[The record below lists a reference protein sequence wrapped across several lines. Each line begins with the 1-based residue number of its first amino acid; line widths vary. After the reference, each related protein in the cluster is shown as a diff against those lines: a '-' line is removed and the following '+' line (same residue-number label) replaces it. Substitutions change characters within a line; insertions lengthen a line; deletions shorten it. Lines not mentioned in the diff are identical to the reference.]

1 MLTSVELA
9 PPVQVMTGGLLKQR
23 REPVVV
29 ILGERREG
37 GTLSC
42 GWLFTHPGLVPGAYE
57 LKDGTTVRIPPARCS
72 GSGVAAHSVTLEVSE

>member
-1 MLTSVELA
+1 VLTSVELA
-9 PPVQVMTGGLLKQR
+9 PPVQIVSGGLLKQR

-29 ILGERREG
+29 LLGSRREG

-42 GWLFTHPGLVPGAYE
+42 DWLFTHPGLVPGAYA
-57 LKDGTTVRIPPARCS
+57 LTDGSTIRIPPARCS